1 MFNLQMQDPADLPL
15 ALKDLVGKTYLFK
28 VGIKKENYLYKSG
41 TYKVIKICTNIDMVA
56 EFENLS
62 QPKVVK
68 KNIWFSFYIHY
79 GHFDDFNNIC
89 FRFEGRSDYFGFG
102 KLSNFRCTG
111 GILLFYCLTVCSR
124 NNDKN

>member
-68 KNIWFSFYIHY
+68 KNI
-79 GHFDDFNNIC
+79 
-89 FRFEGRSDYFGFG
+89 
-102 KLSNFRCTG
+102 
-111 GILLFYCLTVCSR
+111 
-124 NNDKN
+124 